1 MTGRLPSRRCAD
13 LSNLW
18 PSISASKM
26 RVTETVVLFD
36 ADVFGDFARL
46 CVGGLAKFLSVCGK
60 HLAGVGEISVNGA
73 ARGGI
78 NGQNLPILSV
88 FRMLFVCFCM
98 FLCTYIG
105 ANDRGPRI
113 GKGKAR
119 GELVHSQVP
128 PPRRTRD
135 LHLRD
140 EDLSLHPSE
149 QKSFVG
155 DPESL
160 GAPDLGRPADTSV
173 R

>member
-1 MTGRLPSRRCAD
+1 MAEVRELGAERR
-13 LSNLW
+13 
-18 PSISASKM
+18 
-26 RVTETVVLFD
+26 E
-36 ADVFGDFARL
+36 
-46 CVGGLAKFLSVCGK
+46 GK
-60 HLAGVGEISVNGA
+60 
-73 ARGGI
+73 
-78 NGQNLPILSV
+78 
-88 FRMLFVCFCM
+88 
-98 FLCTYIG
+98 
-105 ANDRGPRI
+105 
-113 GKGKAR
+113 
-119 GELVHSQVP
+119 LVHSQVP